1 MGAPQE
7 QERAGRRFDR
17 PDLVALL
24 LGGAGVGYRLV
35 LILLGAPGTNSDE
48 ATFGLAAMHIADGR
62 EYPIYMYG
70 QHYMGVLES
79 YLAAP
84 LFAAFGPSWLLL
96 RLPLLA
102 LYAVFLLLMYLLTRR
117 LYSPWLAVLA
127 VGLLA
132 LGSDRVVRD
141 QLTAV
146 GGRPEIKV
154 GVVLLLLIAVAT
166 AEQRLRRAWAGYA
179 AFGLVAGVTAWVD
192 WLVLP
197 YLAAAVAVLVVGNG
211 RRLLGWPA
219 VLVLVAFAV
228 GVLPLIV
235 DNLRAP
241 PGQDSISVFLALSRQ
256 GAGAT
261 TTADQVREGIW
272 TGVPLASGL
281 CPAARCTPWQAW
293 WGAAYV
299 PLLVA
304 AAGLAVLDGRRG
316 PRRSGEPPAARRVR
330 STAQFAL
337 AAAAGLAL
345 LAYVR
350 SPMVAIAP
358 MATARYLSVLQISLP
373 AALWPL
379 WRVARWLR
387 PGHAPVRRVAAAPA
401 AAVLAVVPVLMVFAT
416 ADQVEQLPRVRTE
429 ERREADLAAQ
439 LRRTGVTAAYGTY
452 WTCNRLA
459 FNTREQV
466 ACAVVGNN
474 LRPGQTRYP
483 PYVSRVWTA
492 DRPAFVFAP
501 GEPAADLFASY
512 LRHRGIET
520 TVTEVGG
527 YRIFRP
533 AQTVRPWV

>member
-1 MGAPQE
+1 MSAPQ
-7 QERAGRRFDR
+7 QADRAGRRFDR
-17 PDLVALL
+17 PDLIALL
-24 LGGAGVGYRLV
+24 LGGVGVGYRLV
-35 LILLGAPGTNSDE
+35 LVLLGVPGTNSDE
-48 ATFGLAAMHIADGR
+48 ATFALAAKHIAEGR
-62 EYPIYMYG
+62 ELPIYMYG
-70 QHYMGVLES
+70 QHYMGALES

-96 RLPLLA
+96 RMPLLA

-117 LYSPWLAVLA
+117 LYTPWLAVLT

-132 LGSDRVVRD
+132 LGSERVVRD

-154 GVVLLLLIAVAT
+154 GVVLLLLIAVAS
-166 AEQRLRRAWAGYA
+166 AQQRLRRPWAAYG

-219 VLVLVAFAV
+219 ALAVVGFAV
-228 GVLPLIV
+228 GVAPLLI

-241 PGQDSISVFLALSRQ
+241 AGEDSVSVFLELSQQ

-261 TTADQVREGIW
+261 SGTEQVREGV
-272 TGVPLASGL
+272 GAGLPVASGL
-281 CPAARCTPWQAW
+281 CPPAGCAPWQAW

-304 AAGLAVLDGRRG
+304 AAVLAVVDLRRR
-316 PRRSGEPPAARRVR
+316 PRPGDEPRASRRVR
-330 STAQFAL
+330 VTAQLAL

-350 SPMVAIAP
+350 SPAAALAP
-358 MATARYLSVLQISLP
+358 TANARYLSVLQISLP

-379 WRVARWLR
+379 WRVARWLPQR
-387 PGHAPVRRVAAAPA
+387 QAPRRVAAATA
-401 AAVLAVVPVLMVFAT
+401 AAVLVALSALMLVAT
-416 ADQVEQLPRVRTE
+416 AHQIAEVPRIRAE
-429 ERREADLAAQ
+429 ERRAADLAAEMQ
-439 LRRTGVTAAYGTY
+439 RAGVTAVYGTY
-452 WTCNRLA
+452 WTCNRLV
-459 FNTREQV
+459 FNTREHV
-466 ACAVVGNN
+466 ACAVVGEN

-483 PYVSRVWTA
+483 PYHMRVSATE
-492 DRPAFVFAP
+492 RPAFIFAVE
-501 GEPAADLFASY
+501 EPAADLFARY
-512 LRHRGIET
+512 LHHRGIDA
-520 TVTEVGG
+520 TVTEAGG

-533 AQTVRPWV
+533 DETVRPWA